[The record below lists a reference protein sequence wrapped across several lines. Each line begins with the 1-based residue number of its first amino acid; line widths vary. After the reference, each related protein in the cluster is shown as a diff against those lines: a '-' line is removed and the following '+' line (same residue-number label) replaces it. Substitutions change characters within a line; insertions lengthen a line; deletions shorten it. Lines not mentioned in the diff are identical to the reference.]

1 MRING
6 SKPKSKNT
14 MLKKKRKKNLQVATP
29 GFEPAPQPP
38 PVQKISLGATGS
50 CDHYAKTFYMYN

>member
-14 MLKKKRKKNLQVATP
+14 MLKQKKRKKNLQVATP
-29 GFEPAPQPP
+29 RFEPAPQPP
-38 PVQKISLGATGS
+38 PAQKVSLRATGL
-50 CDHYAKTFYMYN
+50 CDHYAKTI